1 MNNRSD
7 IWRRL
12 QDHQISPP
20 PELFD
25 DLRKN
30 LHPADETHKTG
41 FQKLQDHPLTPP
53 PLLWSAIKDA
63 TQQPQRSKL
72 KRFLPYIAAAACL
85 LLILIGVVLDRNP
98 HTDPITKARTPDTHT
113 EKPGTAS
120 NPDTTTAQTGS
131 GIAASASP
139 SDSTKLAVPTDLGL
153 PLALTIDGSRFSL
166 VDNNPL
172 MTLIS
177 YKYPTL
183 KYRINNKRDAALRIR
198 LDQYTNIALSP
209 VMTGMIRD
217 LFDTRA
223 NGMPSRKA
231 RKTKERLEKWKT
243 DDEKQFDGSRFSNPL
258 DPTDLAEFLFPPLFS
273 FGRHANPTPT
283 ALPAATLPST
293 HSANGDLTV
302 SYNLTILAKRSNTGI
317 GETYSGGIETLFLQR
332 NNERLRLA
340 SLMRIQS
347 IFLSGDD
354 EHIILLNESTAK
366 KIKKT
371 LTPRQW
377 SANNLQYA
385 GATYDLT
392 ADTTTIL
399 GYTCK
404 RALISLKDG
413 RQITAW
419 YTPAIKMPAL
429 ALAPAFYGVPG
440 LVLRYDY
447 TCRKKTLRYTATSIS
462 RQPIDPSVFAV
473 PSLP

>member
-1 MNNRSD
+1 MDNRSN

-20 PELFD
+20 PEMFD
-25 DLRKN
+25 NLRKN
-30 LHPADETHKTG
+30 LHPADEADKTG

-53 PLLWSAIKDA
+53 PSLWSAIKDA
-63 TQQPQRSKL
+63 TRQPKHSKL
-72 KRFLPYIAAAACL
+72 RRFLPYIAAAACL
-85 LLILIGVVLDRNP
+85 LPILIGVVVDRTP
-98 HTDPITKARTPDTHT
+98 HSDPLTKARTPDTHT
-113 EKPGTAS
+113 EKPGAASTPDSAASQSGPAFTAS
-120 NPDTTTAQTGS
+120 GSTIDSSALASTTDQ
-131 GIAASASP
+131 
-139 SDSTKLAVPTDLGL
+139 GL
-153 PLALTIDGSRFSL
+153 LLALTIDGSRFSL

-172 MTLIS
+172 VTLIS
-177 YKYPTL
+177 YKYPGL
-183 KYRINNKRDAALRIR
+183 KNRINNKRDAGLRIR
-198 LDQYTNIALSP
+198 LDQYTNIALTP

-217 LFDTRA
+217 LYDTRA

-243 DDEKQFDGSRFSNPL
+243 DDERQFDGSRFSNPL
-258 DPTDLAEFLFPPLFS
+258 DPIDLAEFLFPPLFS

-283 ALPAATLPST
+283 ALPAATPPSI
-293 HSANGDLTV
+293 HSASGDLTV
-302 SYNLTILAKRSNTGI
+302 SYNLTILTKRSNTGI

-332 NNERLRLA
+332 NNERVRLA

-354 EHIILLNESTAK
+354 HVILLNESTAK
-366 KIKKT
+366 KTKKT

-377 SANNLQYA
+377 TANNIQYA

-399 GYTCK
+399 GHVCK

-413 RQITAW
+413 RQIIAW
-419 YTPAIKMPAL
+419 YTPAIKMPVL
-429 ALAPAFYGVPG
+429 ALEPAFSGIPG
-440 LVLRYDY
+440 LVLRYEY
-447 TCRKKTLRYTATSIS
+447 TCRKKTLRYSATSIS

>member
-1 MNNRSD
+1 MENRSD

-12 QDHQISPP
+12 QDHQITPP

-25 DLRKN
+25 NLRKN

-41 FQKLQDHPLTPP
+41 FQKLQDHHLAPP
-53 PLLWSAIKDA
+53 PSLWSAIKDA

-85 LLILIGVVLDRNP
+85 LLILVGVVVDRTP
-98 HTDPITKARTPDTHT
+98 HSDPITKARTPGTHT

-131 GIAASASP
+131 GIAASANP
-139 SDSTKLAVPTDLGL
+139 SDSSTLAAPTDLGL
-153 PLALTIDGSRFSL
+153 PLALTIDGSRFPL

-177 YKYPTL
+177 YKYPAL
-183 KYRINNKRDAALRIR
+183 KNRVNNKRDAALRIR

-217 LFDTRA
+217 LYDTRT
-223 NGMPSRKA
+223 NGTPSRKA

-258 DPTDLAEFLFPPLFS
+258 DPVDLAEFLFPPLFS
-273 FGRHANPTPT
+273 FGRHANPTP
-283 ALPAATLPST
+283 ANLPAPPST
-293 HSANGDLTV
+293 HAVNGDLTV
-302 SYNLTILAKRSNTGI
+302 SYNLTILTKRSTTGI
-317 GETYSGGIETLFLQR
+317 GETYNGGIETLFLQR
-332 NNERLRLA
+332 TSERLRLA

-347 IFLSGDD
+347 IILSGDD
-354 EHIILLNESTAK
+354 GHITLINESTAK
-366 KIKKT
+366 KTKKT

-385 GATYDLT
+385 SAACDLT
-392 ADTTTIL
+392 ADTTKIL

-404 RALISLKDG
+404 KALISLKDG

-419 YTPAIKMPAL
+419 YTPAIKMPVL
-429 ALAPAFYGVPG
+429 ALEPAFSGVPG
-440 LVLRYDY
+440 LVLRYEY
-447 TCRKKTLRYTATSIS
+447 TCRKKTLRYSATSMS

-473 PSLP
+473 PSLR